1 MAVAY
6 GTAGIGTAAS
16 GSVAGGLA
24 LAGAGALIGIG
35 TGLAAST
42 IEGNNLGSE
51 GGFLGTPTEDVF
63 EDRNKR
69 LGGSI
74 RAQEVHLSINPV
86 TYIQAEGDIFIGDGI
101 TVDTFR
107 GLVNE
112 AFVNRAQEAIE
123 TGELEIDS
131 LVQKG

>member
-1 MAVAY
+1 MAY
-6 GTAGIGTAAS
+6 LLSKI
-16 GSVAGGLA
+16 
-24 LAGAGALIGIG
+24 II
-35 TGLAAST
+35 
-42 IEGNNLGSE
+42 NLL
-51 GGFLGTPTEDVF
+51 FFKPCLPVCFVIFWAIDYYFCAPHQYVF

-86 TYIQAEGDIFIGDGI
+86 TYIQSEGDIFIGEGI
-101 TVDTFR
+101 TVETFK

-112 AFVNRAQEAIE
+112 AFVNRAQDALE

-131 LVQKG
+131 LVNVKG